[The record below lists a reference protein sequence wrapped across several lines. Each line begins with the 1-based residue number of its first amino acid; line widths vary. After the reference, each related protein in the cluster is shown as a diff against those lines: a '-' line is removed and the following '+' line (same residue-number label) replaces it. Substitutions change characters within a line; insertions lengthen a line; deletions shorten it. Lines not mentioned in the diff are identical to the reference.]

1 MIPVVASR
9 TRNEVQNK
17 SGLSGRKRGRKR
29 QRERERARVS
39 GSMVKTKTA
48 SARVQA
54 RIAW

>member
-17 SGLSGRKRGRKR
+17 SGLSGRKRGRER
-29 QRERERARVS
+29 QRERESEVS

-48 SARVQA
+48 SARVEA